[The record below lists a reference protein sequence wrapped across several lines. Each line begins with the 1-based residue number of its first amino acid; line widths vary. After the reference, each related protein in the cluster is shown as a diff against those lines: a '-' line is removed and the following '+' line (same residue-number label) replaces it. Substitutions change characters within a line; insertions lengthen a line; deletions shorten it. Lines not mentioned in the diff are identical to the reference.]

1 MLEAQLTEVVNQL
14 KEAMGRAALRQ
25 VGDESGFV
33 IRERAITADRFVP
46 SLIKS
51 LGSRRVESIADLVR
65 DFNFDHGLAVH
76 YKPYYEKLDT
86 PCFPRLMHHVFE
98 SMLNSLCVPVLSP
111 LRGGPFARFRDI
123 IIQDGT
129 SFALHDGLAAAFKGR
144 FTTISPAA
152 VELHCTMS
160 VFSDN
165 LETVVI
171 TGDAECERHHLPEP
185 AELKDKLLLG
195 DRGYDSTEYML
206 AVDDAGGFFLIRVR
220 KCLNPRVI
228 KIYRRGQRYR
238 KLEGKRLRT
247 VLRHLPKDEQ
257 FDMDVGWEDRD
268 GELRCSFRFVT
279 AWNPVKKDWV
289 RLMTN
294 LDRDNFSTDD
304 ILQAYRLRWQIELL
318 FKELK
323 SYANL
328 HKFSTAKESI
338 AEGLMWASLGAAFLK
353 RYLAHA
359 GQRVLGGIAISTR
372 RVAMC
377 AHNLFGDLCRSL
389 LQAARG
395 LAAVLRNAFTFFAHN
410 ARRTNRRRE
419 RTSGRLALG
428 LRLAGAKP

>member
-1 MLEAQLTEVVNQL
+1 MLERQLTGVVDQL
-14 KEAMGRAALRQ
+14 KDTMGRVPLRQ
-25 VGDESGFV
+25 LGDESGFV
-33 IRERAITADRFVP
+33 IRKRTITADRFVP

-51 LGSRRVESIADLVR
+51 LGSRRVESLADLVR

-76 YKPYYEKLDT
+76 YKPYYERLNT
-86 PCFPRLMHHVFE
+86 PCFARLMHHVFE
-98 SMLNSLCVPVLSP
+98 SMLNNLCVQVLGP

-129 SFALHDGLAAAFKGR
+129 SFALHDGLALAFKGR

-160 VFSDN
+160 LFSDN

-195 DRGYDSTEYML
+195 DRGYDSTEYMI

-228 KIYRRGQRYR
+228 KIHRRGQRYR
-238 KLEGKRLRT
+238 TLEGKRLRT

-257 FDMDVGWEDRD
+257 FDMDVGWENLE
-268 GELRCSFRFVT
+268 GEQRCSFRLVT
-279 AWNPVKKDWV
+279 AWNPAKKAWV

-294 LDRDNFSTDD
+294 LDRDNFSMDD

-318 FKELK
+318 FKDLK

-328 HKFSTAKESI
+328 HKFSTTKEAI
-338 AEGLMWASLGAAFLK
+338 AEGLMWASLCAAFLK

-359 GQRVLGGIAISTR
+359 GQCVLGGVAISTR

-389 LQAARG
+389 LQGARG

-419 RTSGRLALG
+419 RASGRLALG
-428 LRLAGAKP
+428 LRLAGAKA